1 MKLVEVA
8 EKLKNRIEQNDYR
21 LYTTKESSKGEMVYN
36 GFSAAWGRQDL
47 QARFPRNQTKNQ
59 VSGRRLGGINLP
71 NTNRPYGLRLRS
83 APAVASEFDSATAL
97 DAENL
102 TKEQNSEEDP
112 LEKRKRVEAV
122 LFLAKSPL
130 SLRKLSQMAHLADA
144 TEARTLVRQLNTTY
158 ESYGRALRVELIA
171 GGYRMMT
178 RPALAPWLTR
188 LGHLPLA
195 VRLSTPMM
203 ETLAVVAYRQ
213 NVSRA
218 EIEAIRG
225 VACGDL
231 LRQLME
237 KDLVRIAG
245 RSEELGRP
253 YLYGTTK
260 HFLHVFGLPNTDN
273 LPTIEWQTLQED
285 LEESDKPQES
295 PPTDSF
301 SSTKESV
308 VSTAVASVL
317 SEAESDLLTSVD
329 PVLANATELDS
340 EQCNPQSIIED
351 EEDEIYGDN
360 DDDDEDDFV
369 DDDDDWDDDDD
380 DLDDDDDDDLDD
392 EDLEDDD
399 LEDEDDIDEDEPS
412 DEWEEVDD
420 DDDWEDDDEED
431 DDWEDDDDAADDDE
445 DWT

>member
-1 MKLVEVA
+1 
-8 EKLKNRIEQNDYR
+8 
-21 LYTTKESSKGEMVYN
+21 MVYY
-36 GFSAAWGRQDL
+36 GCLATRRRQDL
-47 QARFPRNQTKNQ
+47 RSCFPRNLTKNQ
-59 VSGRRLGGINLP
+59 VSGRSQGGINFQ
-71 NTNRPYGLRLRS
+71 NSKRSYGLWMRS
-83 APAVASEFDSATAL
+83 AAVVASEFDSETVL
-97 DAENL
+97 DDENP
-102 TKEQNSEEDP
+102 TKEQSSEEDP
-112 LEKRKRVEAV
+112 LKKRKRVEAV
-122 LFLAKSPL
+122 LFLAKVPL

-171 GGYRMMT
+171 GGYRLMT

-260 HFLHVFGLPNTDN
+260 HFLHVFGLPSTDN

-285 LEESDKPQES
+285 FEEPENLEAPDPPQES
-295 PPTDSF
+295 PPNDSF

-317 SEAESDLLTSVD
+317 FAAESDLLTSVD
-329 PVLANATELDS
+329 PVLANAPELDS
-340 EQCNPQSIIED
+340 DQNNPQSIIED

-360 DDDDEDDFV
+360 DDDDDDFV

-380 DLDDDDDDDLDD
+380 ELDDDDDEDLDD
-392 EDLEDDD
+392 EDLEDEDED
-399 LEDEDDIDEDEPS
+399 LDDEDDIEEDEPS

-420 DDDWEDDDEED
+420 DDDWEDDEEED
-431 DDWEDDDDAADDDE
+431 DEWEDDDEAADDDE

>member
-1 MKLVEVA
+1 M
-8 EKLKNRIEQNDYR
+8 R
-21 LYTTKESSKGEMVYN
+21 SC
-36 GFSAAWGRQDL
+36 
-47 QARFPRNQTKNQ
+47 FPRNLTKNQ
-59 VSGRRLGGINLP
+59 VSGRSQGGINFQ
-71 NTNRPYGLRLRS
+71 NSKRSYGLWMRS
-83 APAVASEFDSATAL
+83 ASTVASPFDSETVL
-97 DAENL
+97 DDENP
-102 TKEQNSEEDP
+102 TKEQRSEEDP
-112 LEKRKRVEAV
+112 LENRKRVEAV
-122 LFLAKSPL
+122 LFLAKVPL

-171 GGYRMMT
+171 GGYRLMT

-260 HFLHVFGLPNTDN
+260 HFLHVFGLPSTDN

-285 LEESDKPQES
+285 FEEPENLEAPDPPQES
-295 PPTDSF
+295 PPNDSF

-317 SEAESDLLTSVD
+317 FAAESDLLTSVD
-329 PVLANATELDS
+329 PVLANAPELDS
-340 EQCNPQSIIED
+340 DQNNPQSIIED

-360 DDDDEDDFV
+360 DDDDDDFV

-380 DLDDDDDDDLDD
+380 ELDDDDDEDLDD
-392 EDLEDDD
+392 EDLEDEDED
-399 LEDEDDIDEDEPS
+399 LDDEDDIEEDEPS

-420 DDDWEDDDEED
+420 DDDWEDDEEED
-431 DDWEDDDDAADDDE
+431 DEWEDDDEAADDDE